1 MFPTMFKPEEC
12 TSLLEVT
19 GEVSFDPRR
28 FNFHERVRER
38 DWMKWRE
45 LNFTR
50 LHHLSVFVP
59 ESRQI
64 DFNCQWWLFNDVFTT
79 SKASSYCLNSAQTQ
93 HRKKKKKKKSVTK
106 VKQQRADQKRR
117 WKMAACLLGKLH
129 ITVPDDLIV
138 CGTNTAD
145 VNCSCYKSTTVNQ
158 W

>member
-45 LNFTR
+45 LNFTT

-93 HRKKKKKKKSVTK
+93 HRKKKKKKERYQSKAAASRPEETVEDGGMFTGETTHHSPWWFDRMWHK
-106 VKQQRADQKRR
+106 HCRR
-117 WKMAACLLGKLH
+117 
-129 ITVPDDLIV
+129 
-138 CGTNTAD
+138 
-145 VNCSCYKSTTVNQ
+145 
-158 W
+158 